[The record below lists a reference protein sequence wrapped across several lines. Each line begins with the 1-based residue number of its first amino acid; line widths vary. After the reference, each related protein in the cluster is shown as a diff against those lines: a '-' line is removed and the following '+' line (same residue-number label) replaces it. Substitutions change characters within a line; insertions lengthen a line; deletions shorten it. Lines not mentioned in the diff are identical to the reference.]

1 MKLRFVWISL
11 LILLASGAADAAFY
25 RWIDGNGV
33 VHFTD
38 NKDNIPAKYRKK
50 ATRLKLLE
58 EPSLN
63 AKPATPPPA
72 SPPSPVAPPPKGPE
86 LYGGHDQ
93 AWWKNRFTTMKAE
106 IQAAKD
112 RLAEKQTKLV
122 ELRRKRVIYQRT
134 RDREAYN
141 TMNESITADEQT
153 LNNLVVNGEALT
165 QEADRAGVPAEWR
178 Q

>member
-1 MKLRFVWISL
+1 MKLRFVWIFL
-11 LILLASGAADAAFY
+11 LVLSASGIAEAAFY
-25 RWIDGNGV
+25 RWVDGNGV

-38 NKDNIPAKYRKK
+38 NKDNIPAKFRKK
-50 ATRLKLLE
+50 ATRLKLLD
-58 EPSLN
+58 EPSVN
-63 AKPATPPPA
+63 AKPATPPQTPA
-72 SPPSPVAPPPKGPE
+72 PSPVAAPPAGPE
-86 LYGGHDQ
+86 LYGDHDQ
-93 AWWKNRFTTMKAE
+93 AWWRNRFTTMKGQ

-112 RLAEKQTKLV
+112 RLAENQTKLV

-141 TMNESITADEQT
+141 TMNESIAAEEE
-153 LNNLVVNGEALT
+153 NLSKLVANGEALT